1 MVTDAETTLQ
11 QVPGTGQSVGY
22 DFGLKTFLTASDE
35 ADVQSPLFFPR
46 FASQVKRG
54 NQNLSSKQGGSNNR
68 HQARWN
74 LARKH
79 REIANQRHDFQW
91 KLANRISD
99 DYDDIFFEDLNLKGI
114 QRLWGR
120 RIGDLGFYSFV

>member
-1 MVTDAETTLQ
+1 MTVTRDSLSDIYIFMVTDAETTLQ

-22 DFGLKTFLTASDE
+22 DFGLKNFLTASDE

-46 FASQVKRG
+46 SASQVKRA

-68 HQARWN
+68 HQARLN

-79 REIANQRHDFQW
+79 REIANQGHDFSGNWPTQS
-91 KLANRISD
+91 AMTMTTSSSRI
-99 DYDDIFFEDLNLKGI
+99 
-114 QRLWGR
+114 
-120 RIGDLGFYSFV
+120 